1 MGSPQ
6 KSNQVTFFQTEFMIS
21 PNLLFPPFLFPTI
34 CVDRGNSLQYTHWLK
49 IVSVLTSFL
58 FLAKTQFC
66 YYSVKSK
73 STSRRTSLLVSTRP
87 QRFCQFYPKRFIFL
101 IRNCTI
107 KSITF
112 SSEKVSLLGPENTL
126 HVCSASV
133 VEKVSIVKYGRN
145 KHVFF

>member
-21 PNLLFPPFLFPTI
+21 PNLLFPPLLFPTI
-34 CVDRGNSLQYTHWLK
+34 CVDCGNSLRYTHWLK

-112 SSEKVSLLGPENTL
+112 SSEVLGPENTL